1 VTQTVGN
8 IVLPGPCKVFM
19 AAYSSSALEAAP
31 AASVAKGSD
40 WAGGW
45 TEVGYT
51 KGGVVLKPEVEHLAV
66 EVDQVNAPVTDFITA
81 QRASV
86 TFAAAEATL
95 TNIKQALGFGTVTA
109 GSTESTLGV
118 SATDGFPTYY
128 TVGFEQYA
136 PGADSGDN
144 WYRRVIVWKALPKGE
159 LELKADKGEEQL
171 IAFTLEARYEAQ
183 ATSTERLFKV
193 IDRGVD

>member
-8 IVLPGPCKVFM
+8 IVLPGPCKVFI
-19 AAYSSSALEAAP
+19 AAYSAASLQTAP
-31 AASVAKGSD
+31 ASSVAYGSD
-40 WAGGW
+40 WGGTW

-51 KGGVVLKPEVEHLAV
+51 KGGVMLKPEVEHLSV
-66 EVDQVNAPVTDFITA
+66 EVDQVNAPVADAIISQT
-81 QRASV
+81 ASV

-95 TNIKQALGFGTVTA
+95 TNIKQALGYGTVTS

-118 SATDGFPTYY
+118 SGADYFPTYY

-136 PGADSGDN
+136 PGADSGDS

-159 LELKADKGEEQL
+159 IELKADKGEEQL
-171 IAFTLEARYEAQ
+171 VAYTLEARYETQ
-183 ATSTERLFKV
+183 AASTERLWKV